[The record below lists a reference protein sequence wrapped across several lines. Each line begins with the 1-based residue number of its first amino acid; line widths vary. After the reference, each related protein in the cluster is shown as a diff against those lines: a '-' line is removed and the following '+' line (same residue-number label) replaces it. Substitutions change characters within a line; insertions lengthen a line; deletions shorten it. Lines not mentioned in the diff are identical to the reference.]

1 MGCEYDG
8 SAVFIDSKKIP
19 TYNKIKKLVEF
30 I

>member
-1 MGCEYDG
+1 MGCGDNGEG
-8 SAVFIDSKKIP
+8 VFIDSKKIP